1 MQIVIQHSLSACF
14 VMEGAR
20 LCLKKMAANTSPAI
34 ASTSSMT
41 IHSGTTTNTAVA
53 DVPLP
58 SLSFSGTT
66 TNTAVADVPLPSL
79 SFIPDWGKAGGVWSR
94 AEVQR
99 LFEGAVYSRAPFINL
114 VGRCAY
120 AVSTYYNVL

>member
-58 SLSFSGTT
+58 SLPFQTVGKLEGLGS
-66 TNTAVADVPLPSL
+66 NVPYFL
-79 SFIPDWGKAGGVWSR
+79 I
-94 AEVQR
+94 
-99 LFEGAVYSRAPFINL
+99 
-114 VGRCAY
+114 
-120 AVSTYYNVL
+120 